1 MIISDFAI
9 KRPLITVVA
18 MVAMVIFGLF
28 ALLKLKTDE
37 FPDVN
42 PPFLTVG
49 IVYPGASPDVVESE
63 VLKPVEEQI
72 GSISGVKRIMG
83 KAYDGYSMVMIEFFF
98 DKDLNVA
105 SQEVRD
111 AISAIRSDLPT
122 EMKEPIVQK
131 FNDTDR
137 PIVSLAISSTV
148 LSPPELTRL
157 ADPGITRELRAIPG
171 VADVQIFGK
180 VERELTVE
188 VDPHKLQAA
197 NISVAEVVQALQLQN
212 LAAPVGRVNG
222 DLDERAIRLR
232 GRLDNP
238 AEFENLVVADRNGQL
253 VRLGQVATTKDGT
266 EEARTLALYNSKEAI
281 GIDVKKAKG
290 YSTTDVADR
299 VRARLAQLEPT
310 LPKGTKFD
318 LVKDSGVRV
327 EHAVTNV
334 EEALLLG
341 AALTVLVVFLFLN
354 SWRSTVITGVALP
367 ISVLASFIAVW
378 ALGFKLETMSLL
390 GLSLAIGILIDDA
403 IVVRENI
410 VRHVEMGKDHFKAAH
425 DGTDEIGLAVAA
437 TTFSILA
444 VFVPIGFMPG
454 IGGQWFKPFALTI
467 ACSVAVSLFVS
478 FSLDPMLSA
487 YWADPHKAPNE
498 RGWITRQLDKFN
510 HWFNKQANNYKRV
523 IAWALDHRTSMVV
536 LATGAFFAAFTL
548 PAKGLLGLGGA
559 AAGVLLAV
567 WLLNIRP
574 NVIFHVVGGLSLWV
588 AAIGAGF
595 GLVRFASQGLTALQ
609 VLSAIVLL
617 GLVVGLFRLA
627 YVAVRQLFARQFTSW
642 VSAIAA
648 IVVGVVVSSQLVR
661 IAPEWRKVGTGFFPE
676 DDRSEFI
683 MAIETPPGSN
693 LEYTKLKAEEA
704 ARIAR
709 SHSEVVYTYTTL
721 GNQAT
726 SGVDE
731 GNIYVRLIPK
741 AQRRLSAEQFAE
753 VLRHATKQMSG
764 ATVSVFTND
773 FNGGFKTIQL
783 QLRGQDVAALAQAA
797 DMVKAGVEKIPGAVD
812 IGLST
817 KGQKPELEIDL
828 NRGVAGSVGL
838 TVGQVAQSLRPAF
851 AGIDAGYWI
860 DPSGK
865 SRKVT
870 VRLTPESRQR
880 ASDLERLPMIVLG
893 PNGLPSTMPL
903 GQIATIKQGVGPAII
918 DHLNREPVVTVE
930 LNTSGRAAGDVTADI
945 QAMLTKMQLPAGV
958 HYTLGGDAESQAE
971 VFGQIF
977 SALGL
982 AVLLMYLILVVQFGS
997 FIDPVAILMSL
1008 PLSLI
1013 GVMLSLAITGMTINI
1028 MSLIGVILLMGIVAK
1043 NAILLIDFA
1052 KWAREERGVPL
1063 REALIQA
1070 GAIRLRPILMTT
1082 FALIAGMIPVAFGS
1096 GEGAQFRAP
1105 LGVAVIGG
1113 VITSTFLTL
1122 LVIPTG
1128 YEILDEW
1135 RQWFMRRIGSTPK
1148 QMTSEHPVPA
1158 AGD

>member
-1 MIISDFAI
+1 
-9 KRPLITVVA
+9 
-18 MVAMVIFGLF
+18 
-28 ALLKLKTDE
+28 
-37 FPDVN
+37 
-42 PPFLTVG
+42 
-49 IVYPGASPDVVESE
+49 
-63 VLKPVEEQI
+63 
-72 GSISGVKRIMG
+72 
-83 KAYDGYSMVMIEFFF
+83 
-98 DKDLNVA
+98 
-105 SQEVRD
+105 
-111 AISAIRSDLPT
+111 
-122 EMKEPIVQK
+122 
-131 FNDTDR
+131 
-137 PIVSLAISSTV
+137 
-148 LSPPELTRL
+148 LTRL

-188 VDPHKLQAA
+188 VDPHKLQAS
-197 NISVAEVVQALQLQN
+197 NVSVAQVVQALEAQN

-222 DLDERAIRLR
+222 TLDERAIRLR
-232 GRLDNP
+232 GRLQNP
-238 AEFENLVVADRNGQL
+238 AEFENLVVADRNGTL
-253 VRLGQVATTKDGT
+253 VRLGQVATTKDAT
-266 EEARTLALYNSKEAI
+266 EEPRTLALYNGQEAI
-281 GIDVKKAKG
+281 GIDVKKSNG
-290 YSTTDVADR
+290 YSTTDVASK
-299 VRARLAQLEPT
+299 VRDRLAQIEKT
-310 LPKGTKFD
+310 LPKGTKID

-327 EHAVTNV
+327 THAVSNV

-341 AALTVLVVFLFLN
+341 AVLTVLVVFLFLN
-354 SWRSTVITGVALP
+354 SWRSTVITGIALP

-410 VRHVEMGKDHFKAAH
+410 VRHVEMGKDHFRAAH

-487 YWADPHKAPNE
+487 YWPDPHLPPNM

-510 HWFNKQANNYKRV
+510 AWFNHQAQNYKNV
-523 IAWALDHRTSMVV
+523 IAWALDHRAAMVTI
-536 LATGAFFAAFTL
+536 ATLTFVASFFL
-548 PAKGLLGLGGA
+548 PSRGLSG
-559 AAGVLLAV
+559 LAV
-567 WLLNIRP
+567 AIIGIA
-574 NVIFHVVGGLSLWV
+574 VIV
-588 AAIGAGF
+588 F
-595 GLVRFASQGLTALQ
+595 GLNTRRVPGVVRA
-609 VLSAIVLL
+609 VIVL
-617 GLVVGLFRLA
+617 VGLALFVWLPQQ
-627 YVAVRQLFARQFTSW
+627 VRPIRT
-642 VSAIAA
+642 
-648 IVVGVVVSSQLVR
+648 
-661 IAPEWRKVGTGFFPE
+661 VGTGFFPE
-676 DDRSEFI
+676 DDRAEFI

-693 LEYTKLKAEEA
+693 LQYTRLKAEEA
-704 ARIAR
+704 ANIAR
-709 SHSEVVYTYTTL
+709 SHKEVRYTYTTL
-721 GNQAT
+721 GNSAT
-726 SGVDE
+726 GGVDE
-731 GNIYVRLIPK
+731 GNIYVRTVGKGERNVSI
-741 AQRRLSAEQFAE
+741 EQFAE
-753 VLRHATKQMSG
+753 ELRHETAHMSG
-764 ATVSVFTND
+764 ATISIFTSD
-773 FNGGFKTIQL
+773 FNAGFKAIQL
-783 QLRGQDVAALAQAA
+783 QLRGQDVLALAQAA
-797 DMVKAGVEKIPGAVD
+797 DMVRTEVQKVPGAVD

-828 NRGVAGSVGL
+828 NRGVAGSLGM

-860 DPSGK
+860 DPTGK

-880 ASDLERLPMIVLG
+880 ASDLEQLPMIVVG
-893 PNGLPSTMPL
+893 PNGAPTTMPL
-903 GQIATIKQGVGPAII
+903 GQIATIKSGIGPAII

-945 QAMLTKMQLPAGV
+945 QSRLEKMRLPAGV
-958 HYTLGGDAESQAE
+958 HYTIGGDAESQAE

-997 FIDPVAILMSL
+997 FVDPVAILMSL

-1013 GVMLSLAITGMTINI
+1013 GVMVALAITGMTINI

-1052 KWAREERGVPL
+1052 KWAREERGLPL
-1063 REALIQA
+1063 REALIEA

-1082 FALIAGMIPVAFGS
+1082 FALIAGMIPVALGR

-1135 RQWFMRRIGSTPK
+1135 RQKFSRLFGMKPK
-1148 QMTSEHPVPA
+1148 QMTAEHPIPA
-1158 AGD
+1158 TGD